1 MQVIQTLE
9 SISINTIDLTFF
21 NEIKNMM
28 NKNFSQNIGKK
39 SKLISFYVENELP
52 QRRYFLKFLSI
63 LNKKYNNESL
73 ENIATAH
80 YKTIKLKLESVNS
93 LKIMMNC
100 RLDFAGKNIILQF
113 SNFEK
118 NLQIYLNNYFKDHE
132 ISILKDKYIITYK
145 DENTLS
151 LLDKLCA
158 CNEHLNY
165 IISFSLSE
173 IAYLKFKK
181 EIKTV
186 LKKDNRFLN
195 ICMLLE
201 EHFKTLGVEVGASFD
216 EVRTK
221 YLKLSK
227 AYHPDFH
234 SEKSEE
240 VKKVLRAK
248 FEEVNLAY
256 ESLKPLYKNVC

>member
-9 SISINTIDLTFF
+9 SISINTQDFSFF
-21 NEIKNMM
+21 KEMKEII

-39 SKLISFYVENELP
+39 SKLISFYVENEIP
-52 QRRYFLKFLSI
+52 QRRYFLKLLGVI
-63 LNKKYNNESL
+63 NKKKNNESL
-73 ENIATAH
+73 QNINTAY
-80 YKTIKLKLESVNS
+80 YKTFKLNLVSINS
-93 LKIMMNC
+93 LKIMIDC
-100 RLDFAGKNIILQF
+100 KLDFLGKNIILEF
-113 SNFEK
+113 NNLEK

-132 ISILKDKYIITYK
+132 INILKNKFILTYK
-145 DENTLS
+145 DETTLS
-151 LLDKLCA
+151 MLDKLCA

-165 IISFSLSE
+165 CISFSLSE
-173 IAYLKFKK
+173 LAYLQFKK
-181 EIKTV
+181 EIKNV

-195 ICMLLE
+195 VCMLLE
-201 EHFKTLGVEVGASFD
+201 EHFKTLGVEVGASFN

-234 SEKSEE
+234 AEKSEE
-240 VKKVLRAK
+240 VKKMLKAK
-248 FEEVNLAY
+248 FEEINVAY